1 MDIKETEGL
10 SQGSGGR
17 DSSYGDS
24 DTRSLL

>member
-10 SQGSGGR
+10 SQGNRGGN
-17 DSSYGDS
+17 SSYGDS